1 MAYMNNLCNRVDIPD
16 GDYIVKV
23 LDVERGQTKAEA
35 KPFLKFLLE
44 IAEGPHQ
51 GKCDEKTSWL
61 TSNDS
66 RSQVRRELQK
76 MGMTLNHD
84 IDYADFVDRLTQ
96 TLVRVTVKN
105 GKDGNRSIYFSGLA
119 KPQTGDSDSW
129 GLLVSGL

>member
-1 MAYMNNLCNRVDIPD
+1 MAYTNNTYNKADIPD

-23 LDVERGQTKAEA
+23 LDVERGQSKTEG

-51 GKCDEKTSWL
+51 GKRDEKTSWL
-61 TSNDS
+61 TSDKS
-66 RSQVRRELQK
+66 RGQVRRELQK

-84 IDYADFVDRLTQ
+84 IGFSDFVDRLTQ
-96 TLVRVTVKN
+96 THARVTVEN